1 MSAARTDLARRLSG
15 QASTRCPLYLT
26 SVIYTCYT
34 CAAMRIHTTQ
44 QTNAAQFSNQ
54 LKAVRTQR
62 GFSQGELAN
71 RAGITRQAVS
81 SIESNLYLPTTAVA
95 LRLASVLACRVEDL
109 FSIAP
114 AEDIIEGTLIGRL
127 PRAETQT
134 QSIRVKVSTVGKR
147 TIVRPVAGLGEQLS
161 FAVPADGYITDTAHR
176 LSGTTIRVKLS
187 RDREAIQQE
196 ISVAGCD
203 PAIFL
208 AGEHLRRRKDRTT
221 VVGWP
226 MGSMAALQ
234 ALQRGE
240 VHVAGL
246 HLVDPISGESNIPF
260 LRRHLKG
267 SGYEIVTF
275 ATWEEGLLVRKGN
288 PLSIRTAADLAESRV
303 TLVNREE
310 GSGARL
316 LLDQRLRASGVEPTH
331 VQGYDRIVFSHV
343 EVARAI
349 EGRQADVG
357 IGIRSAAQLFDL
369 DFVPLQ
375 TARYDLVVPK
385 THLRSHPTLVHLF
398 ETIVSG
404 PFRHEIEGLGGYDAS
419 ETGKV
424 HALRVV

>member
-1 MSAARTDLARRLSG
+1 MRTK
-15 QASTRCPLYLT
+15 QHEN
-26 SVIYTCYT
+26 I
-34 CAAMRIHTTQ
+34 
-44 QTNAAQFSNQ
+44 AQFSNH
-54 LKAVRTQR
+54 LKSLRTQK
-62 GFSQGELAN
+62 GFSQGELAG

-109 FSIAP
+109 FSLAQTE
-114 AEDIIEGTLIGRL
+114 AFIEGTLIGRL
-127 PRAETQT
+127 PQSETRT

-147 TIVRPVAGLGEQLS
+147 TIVRPVTDLGEQLS
-161 FAVPADGYITDTAHR
+161 FAVPADGYISDTYGKPSRA
-176 LSGTTIRVKLS
+176 TVRVKLS

-208 AGEHLRRRKDRTT
+208 AGEHLRRQKDQTT

-246 HLVDPISGESNIPF
+246 HLFDPTTGESNMPF
-260 LRRHLKG
+260 LRRSLKG
-267 SGYEIVTF
+267 SGYEVVTF
-275 ATWEEGLLVRKGN
+275 ATWEEGFMVRRGN
-288 PLSIRTAADLAESRV
+288 PLSIRTAADLAEPTV
-303 TLVNREE
+303 TLINREE

-316 LLDQRLRASGVEPTH
+316 LLDQRLRASEIEPTH
-331 VQGYDRIVFSHV
+331 VQGYDRIVSSHL

-349 EGRQADVG
+349 AERQADVG
-357 IGIRSAAQLFDL
+357 IGIRSAAQFFGL

-375 TARYDLVVPK
+375 TARYDLVIPK
-385 THLRSHPTLVHLF
+385 PYLQSHPTLAHLF
-398 ETIVSG
+398 ETIVSR
-404 PFRHEIEGLGGYDAS
+404 PFRHEIEALGGYDTS

-424 HALRVV
+424 HVLRVA